1 MQALH
6 GERRQ
11 VRTLLTQG
19 IRVPP
24 AVRIFPRKTGFF
36 SLTNLLHVG
45 ILSLLS
51 SMAFDGK
58 SRIIPVSFF

>member
-6 GERRQ
+6 RERRQ
-11 VRTLLTQG
+11 VRALPTQG
-19 IRVPP
+19 NRALP
-24 AVRIFPRKTGFF
+24 AIRIFPRKTGFF